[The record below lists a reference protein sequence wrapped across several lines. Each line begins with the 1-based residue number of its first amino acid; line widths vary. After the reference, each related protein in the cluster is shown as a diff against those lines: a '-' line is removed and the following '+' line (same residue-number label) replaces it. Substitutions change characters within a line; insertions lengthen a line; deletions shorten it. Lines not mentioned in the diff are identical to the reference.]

1 MPQPAR
7 LRCRTGAHYFRR
19 IHPRRARHRARAARQ
34 LWSDAFGVPR
44 RRILDGRY
52 VCVVVCGQSASRSDA
67 GGEVEGGMTGV
78 SGGCTYN
85 SETIFDT
92 PCVSLKPAQEQLVP
106 PLRISQGCRLLS
118 VLSDHTA
125 MTSRSRNRHETWQT
139 IQTVQP
145 HFVRLRRGP
154 EKRYARC
161 SYSYTA

>member
-52 VCVVVCGQSASRSDA
+52 VCVVVCGQSTRRSDA
-67 GGEVEGGMTGV
+67 GGEVEEGGMTGV
-78 SGGCTYN
+78 GRRCTYDN
-85 SETIFDT
+85 ETMLDA
-92 PCVSLKPAQEQLVP
+92 PCVSFKAAQEQLIP

-118 VLSDHTA
+118 VLSDRTA
-125 MTSRSRNRHETWQT
+125 IASANGS
-139 IQTVQP
+139 
-145 HFVRLRRGP
+145 
-154 EKRYARC
+154 
-161 SYSYTA
+161 